1 MRHLFIFL
9 SYCEMLP
16 KIWFKQDASIIE
28 NNKYATLRMS
38 YVVLIVVPRHCRLRV
53 VCRLS
58 LVNMPHK

>member
-28 NNKYATLRMS
+28 NNICICNAAYELCSSDCCAETLSAVR
-38 YVVLIVVPRHCRLRV
+38 RV
-53 VCRLS
+53 SFVAC
-58 LVNMPHK
+58 